1 MSNEVNMAANLK
13 EKQAT
18 YGRPR
23 LLTHEEILDAAVEL
37 GLEKL
42 TMKRLSTHLNVGT
55 ATLYQYFDSRKLLMR
70 AAAVHSLS
78 DVPFPKDTGQSWS
91 DLSRE
96 YVESLRILLAENP
109 SFIYSHQHSDY
120 GFEVHFRL
128 IEPFLASM
136 KARGFEASE
145 SMRIFNIIGMAAFA
159 GAIETVRQ
167 REFEFKDETMA
178 QVAKRQFK
186 RLPPSEFPL
195 LKEAFETYTQTPE
208 EKVDLL
214 LSAAFQTIEAERAM
228 NKKESV

>member
-1 MSNEVNMAANLK
+1 MKTNMTAK
-13 EKQAT
+13 SVEKQAT

-23 LLTHEEILDAAVEL
+23 LLTHEEILDAAVAL

-42 TMKRLSTHLNVGT
+42 TMKKLATHLNVGT

-78 DVPFPKDTGQSWS
+78 DVPFPKDMGQSWS

-96 YVESLRILLAENP
+96 YVESLRTLLAENP

-128 IEPFLASM
+128 IEPFLMSM
-136 KARGFEASE
+136 KTRGFTPREG
-145 SMRIFNIIGMAAFA
+145 MRIFNIIGMAAFA

-178 QVAKRQFK
+178 KVAKRQFR

-195 LKEAFETYTQTPE
+195 LKEAFDTYTQSPE

-214 LSAAFQTIEAERAM
+214 LSAAFQSIENDRAIA
-228 NKKESV
+228 NEESI